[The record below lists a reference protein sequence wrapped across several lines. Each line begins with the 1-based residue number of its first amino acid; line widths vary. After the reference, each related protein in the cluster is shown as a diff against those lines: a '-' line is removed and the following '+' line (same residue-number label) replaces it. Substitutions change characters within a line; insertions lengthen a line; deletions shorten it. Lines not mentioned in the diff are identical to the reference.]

1 MLKNKNVLRIISLI
15 IAVLLWVYVTG
26 EVNPETKEKISNI
39 EVTFVNT
46 DILADRG
53 LAVVYDGDIT
63 VNAVVKGKRSA
74 IKNAEKTGLKA
85 TVDVAAGSEGHNKGE
100 VELKLPDGISLEE
113 ISKDEVDFMIE
124 ESVSEEKPLEIEF
137 IGTADAEDVDSV
149 PWAYNTDAETVRV
162 VGAKSTVK
170 KVKSVKGTITSN
182 VVTDNS
188 KNVDVDL
195 VPVDN
200 GNTEVKG
207 VVLEKT
213 SVKTTVQLL
222 ELKNISLKFNTQNVE
237 KGLMVDS
244 IKGLDSVKI
253 VGMPGVLKDIEV
265 LEAVVD
271 LEGVTHK
278 SSCEVKVK
286 LPNNVYLYNKDKK
299 MAVNVKMKAAE

>member
-39 EVTFVNT
+39 EITFVNT

-53 LAVVYDGDIT
+53 LAVVHDEDIT

-100 VELKLPDGISLEE
+100 VDLNLPDGVSLEE
-113 ISKDEVDFMIE
+113 ISEDEIDFTIE

-137 IGTADAEDVDSV
+137 IGTAKDEDADSV
-149 PWAYNTDAETVRV
+149 PWAYNTDAETIEVI
-162 VGAKSTVK
+162 GAKSTVK
-170 KVKSVKGTITSN
+170 KVDAVKGTITSN
-182 VVTDNS
+182 VVTANP
-188 KNVDVDL
+188 KTVDVDL
-195 VPVDN
+195 IPVAD
-200 GNTEVKG
+200 GNMAVKG

-213 SVKTTVQLL
+213 SVKTTIQLM
-222 ELKNISLKFNTQNVE
+222 ELKNVSLKFTPQNIEEGMV
-237 KGLMVDS
+237 VDS
-244 IKGLDSVKI
+244 VEGLDSVKI
-253 VGMPGVLKDIEV
+253 VGMPGVLKDIDV
-265 LEAVVD
+265 LEAVID
-271 LEGVTHK
+271 LEGITYK

-286 LPNNVYLYNKDKK
+286 LPDNIYLYNKDKK
-299 MAVNVKMKAAE
+299 MAVTVKMKSAD